1 MVDLSELAE
10 AAASK
15 DTKERLKAITDL
27 GAYVGGR
34 NAVDA
39 SSAPVLM
46 EVLVPALGDNNLK
59 VVQGALGT
67 LAAVVDALEED
78 FAPFLGGLWA
88 PLVER
93 MGDAKAPVR
102 ERAAELAVAAA
113 TLAVPPAHALDR
125 LRPAFEHRNWRARE
139 SALLCL
145 GRTLAAQEGGGPAA
159 AAAVKGCMPLVLT
172 LLEDREP
179 PVREA
184 AVLALEQ
191 ASARKPLAQFGA
203 IRRNSLRSP
212 PARAPA
218 RRRTATL
225 ATSSSTTCAA
235 ATCGRRSS
243 SRCSSASA
251 SAAGARPRARRG
263 TAATATAI
271 VPTRRSGPRR
281 RRICRCGRRAPAPA
295 AACRVTAV
303 ARRRRWTRAKRWSRR
318 WCTRNASFP
327 KKWRAWVSC

>member
-191 ASARKPLAQFGA
+191 VSARTLLAQLGA
-203 IRRNSLRSP
+203 ISAQFFPLTSRARARAGAPPHRRRPRQRPAP
-212 PARAPA
+212 PQPAAVAPQAAARAPRP
-218 RRRTATL
+218 RRRGL
-225 ATSSSTTCAA
+225 AREPDA
-235 ATCGRRSS
+235 GRRLRLQRSA
-243 SRCSSASA
+243 RPAEAGRDDAASA
-251 SAAGARPRARRG
+251 GAAGER
-263 TAATATAI
+263 
-271 VPTRRSGPRR
+271 PRR
-281 RRICRCGRRAPAPA
+281 RRRVESPRWRA
-295 AACRVTAV
+295 AAAGRGRGGGADGGVLG
-303 ARRRRWTRAKRWSRR
+303 ARAFQRDGERG
-318 WCTRNASFP
+318 
-327 KKWRAWVSC
+327 